1 MPITV
6 LLADDHAVVREG
18 LRAILGAEADV
29 RLAGEA
35 ADGQEAVRLT
45 ERVKPDVLVLD
56 LMLPGLNGF
65 EVARQVRR
73 RSPRTRGVVLSMHTD
88 PADAAEALRAGA
100 TRAVAKDAPAGQ
112 PPA

>member
-18 LRAILGAEADV
+18 LRAILGAESDV

-35 ADGQEAVRLT
+35 ADGQEALRLT

-73 RSPRTRGVVLSMHTD
+73 RSPKTQVVILSIHAD
-88 PADAAEALRAGA
+88 PAYVAEAMRAG
-100 TRAVAKDAPAGQ
+100 
-112 PPA
+112 